1 MERFERSVDDA
12 RTCCIWG
19 SLANPAAVGHRI
31 SDPAIVIP
39 PQPCCCITS
48 AIRLDPRAAS
58 VSLSRYAM
66 RASSRNG
73 KLESAAAAV
82 VLGGSADA
90 DADADGTGNVGSGGE
105 ASTED
110 AKDASPLSK

>member
-1 MERFERSVDDA
+1 
-12 RTCCIWG
+12 
-19 SLANPAAVGHRI
+19 
-31 SDPAIVIP
+31 
-39 PQPCCCITS
+39 
-48 AIRLDPRAAS
+48 
-58 VSLSRYAM
+58 M

-73 KLESAAAAV
+73 KLESAAA

-110 AKDASPLSK
+110 AKDANPLSK

>member
-73 KLESAAAAV
+73 KLESAAA
-82 VLGGSADA
+82 VLGGN

>member
-1 MERFERSVDDA
+1 
-12 RTCCIWG
+12 
-19 SLANPAAVGHRI
+19 
-31 SDPAIVIP
+31 
-39 PQPCCCITS
+39 
-48 AIRLDPRAAS
+48 
-58 VSLSRYAM
+58 M

-73 KLESAAAAV
+73 KLESAAA